1 MSELSDACRTNQREW
16 DEAADD
22 YQARHA
28 ALLGVSE
35 VCWGVWGTPERELKV
50 LGEVA
55 GKDILELGAG
65 AAQWSILLAQQGARP
80 VALDISERQLAHAR
94 KLMREAGV
102 EFPLVHAS
110 SESVPL
116 PDRSFDI
123 IFTDHG
129 GMTYGRPER
138 TLPEAARLLR
148 PGGVFAFLVA
158 SPLLVVCYDSER
170 KQIGGELVRDYFS
183 LDRYEDE
190 GLVAYQRPYGEWIRL
205 FRKYGFV
212 VEDLIELRP
221 DASATTS
228 YSNYVPL
235 EWARRWPAECLW
247 KLRREEGAP

>member
-1 MSELSDACRTNQREW
+1 MSELSEACKTNQREW

-22 YQARHA
+22 YQQRHA

-35 VCWGVWGTPERELKV
+35 VCWGVWGVPEREV
-50 LGEVA
+50 RALGEVQ
-55 GKDILELGAG
+55 GKDVLELGAG
-65 AAQWSILLAQQGARP
+65 AAQWSILLAKQGARP
-80 VALDISERQLAHAR
+80 VALDISSRQLDHAR
-94 KLMREAGV
+94 TRMREAGV

-110 SESVPL
+110 AEAVPL

-123 IFTDHG
+123 VFTDHG

-158 SPLLVVCYDSER
+158 SPLLVVCYDEHRKEVRSELR
-170 KQIGGELVRDYFS
+170 HDYFS
-183 LDRYEDE
+183 LDRYEDD

-205 FRKYGFV
+205 FRKHGFV

-221 DASATTS
+221 EPSAATS
-228 YSNYVPL
+228 YSNYVTP

-247 KLRREEGAP
+247 KLRRE

>member
-1 MSELSDACRTNQREW
+1 MSELSDACRTNQRAW

-28 ALLGVSE
+28 ALLGVRE
-35 VCWGVWGTPERELKV
+35 VCWGVWGTPERELNV
-50 LGEVA
+50 LGDVA
-55 GKDILELGAG
+55 GKDVLELGAG
-65 AAQWSILLAQQGARP
+65 AAQWSILLAKQGARP
-80 VALDISERQLAHAR
+80 VALDVSERQLAHAR
-94 KLMREAGV
+94 KLMQEAGV
-102 EFPLVHAS
+102 DFPLVHAS

-116 PDRSFDI
+116 PDRRFDI

-129 GMTYGRPER
+129 GMTYGKPER

-158 SPLLVVCYDSER
+158 SPLLVVCYDGER
-170 KQIGGELVRDYFS
+170 KEVRSELVRDYFS
-183 LDRYEDE
+183 LDYYEDD

-205 FRKYGFV
+205 FRKHGFA

-221 DASATTS
+221 DPSATTS
-228 YSNYVPL
+228 YGNYVSH

-247 KLRREEGAP
+247 KLRRES